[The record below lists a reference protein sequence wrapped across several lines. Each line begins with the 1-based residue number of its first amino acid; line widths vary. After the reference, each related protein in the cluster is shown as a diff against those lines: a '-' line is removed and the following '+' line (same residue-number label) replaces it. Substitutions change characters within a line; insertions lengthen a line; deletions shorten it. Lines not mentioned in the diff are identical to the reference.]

1 MEENPTPGQEIPL
14 FVVVARILIVSG
26 MSFSGAAAI
35 FFFVGG
41 IWQVGLPALGI
52 SVLFLVVMFLVER
65 VAA

>member
-1 MEENPTPGQEIPL
+1 V